1 MFSHT
6 PRLYAASLAPLAALY
21 YWQPTVATAVIG
33 AVGTV
38 GGIRELLRRRKPD
51 A

>member
-21 YWQPTVATAVIG
+21 YWNAGLATAVV
-33 AVGTV
+33 AATATV
-38 GGIRELLRRRKPD
+38 TAIRELLQRRKPS